1 MTLRNRRGA
10 NAIEFALVLPVF
22 LTIVLGMMEFSWAFF
37 VRTAVITAV
46 SDGCR
51 AGAVV
56 HPEDDWETEAEDQM
70 NLVLQQYNINCED
83 ESVSCDSIV
92 TNEGDSPEEA
102 LACRLEVNYEPLI
115 GYVPVPTQVASE
127 ATILFELQ
135 R

>member
-1 MTLRNRRGA
+1 MRDRRGA

-37 VRTAVITAV
+37 IRTAVITAV

-56 HPEDDWETEAEDQM
+56 HPEDDWETEALDRM
-70 NLVLQQYNINCED
+70 TLVLAQYNIDCED
-83 ESVSCDSIV
+83 NSVSCESFA
-92 TNEGDSPEEA
+92 TSSGDSPEESID
-102 LACRLEVNYEPLI
+102 CRLEVNYEPLI
-115 GYVPVPTQVASE
+115 GYVPVPTEVASE